1 MMILDETSVGMVYMH
16 APGINTGM
24 NCEHINAS
32 NRDHTKFGG
41 GQGHTSS
48 RFIGS

>member
-32 NRDHTKFGG
+32 NRDHASLVGAKAILVVA
-41 GQGHTSS
+41 S
-48 RFIGS
+48 